1 VKIASV
7 TVLHNRDCNYSSYST
22 IGNERLTKSR
32 RTDDVLNQ
40 KELLNAEQVVRLVE
54 IAAHLNLMREQ
65 KMLEVVRVLEEVK
78 VFYHPERLNV
88 VHFAEDFAQNSKKIW
103 VNDVESF
110 WRLEFLKYNRY
121 AQSGTLT

>member
-1 VKIASV
+1 M
-7 TVLHNRDCNYSSYST
+7 
-22 IGNERLTKSR
+22 
-32 RTDDVLNQ
+32 
-40 KELLNAEQVVRLVE
+40 VRLVE